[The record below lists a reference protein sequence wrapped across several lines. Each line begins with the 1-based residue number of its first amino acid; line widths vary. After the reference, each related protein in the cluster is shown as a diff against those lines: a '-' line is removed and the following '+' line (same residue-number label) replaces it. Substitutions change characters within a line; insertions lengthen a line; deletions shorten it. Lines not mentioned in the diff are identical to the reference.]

1 MGDRVRDEAR
11 AGVATLSLVGGRLD
25 PRNGR
30 VRADRRSNARRL
42 AQMLTPFPIFIAAG
56 AFETTDCLILK
67 R

>member
-1 MGDRVRDEAR
+1 RSCAR
-11 AGVATLSLVGGRLD
+11 RSPRRGSDAILVGGRLD
-25 PRNGR
+25 PRDGR